1 MGLFNLKLEA
11 ITTGKAAPPKSRNVQ
26 HFHVQV
32 PRTHPIPETCSMGV
46 SESRVLGAAAALH
59 DIQQEAKT
67 GQHAL
72 EKLNVF
78 SSFTQPRMEVLLT
91 PLWKELV
98 CNFLADSLGSE
109 ICMSRLCETT
119 RGDQFKILH
128 AADSLFY
135 KDLASRLIK
144 PFFEEA
150 YAASVASCLL
160 NMMEKLRQHSGTQG

>member
-1 MGLFNLKLEA
+1 MKLTGELELNHARNKHTNLNMWLFNLKLEA
-11 ITTGKAAPPKSRNVQ
+11 LTTGKAAPPKSRNVQ

-78 SSFTQPRMEVLLT
+78 SSFCLRGSGKEQGREVAEST
-91 PLWKELV
+91 
-98 CNFLADSLGSE
+98 DG
-109 ICMSRLCETT
+109 T
-119 RGDQFKILH
+119 RH
-128 AADSLFY
+128 
-135 KDLASRLIK
+135 
-144 PFFEEA
+144 
-150 YAASVASCLL
+150 
-160 NMMEKLRQHSGTQG
+160 

>member
-1 MGLFNLKLEA
+1 
-11 ITTGKAAPPKSRNVQ
+11 
-26 HFHVQV
+26 
-32 PRTHPIPETCSMGV
+32 
-46 SESRVLGAAAALH
+46 
-59 DIQQEAKT
+59 
-67 GQHAL
+67 
-72 EKLNVF
+72 
-78 SSFTQPRMEVLLT
+78 MEVLLT

-109 ICMSRLCETT
+109 ICMSRLYETT